1 MGAGTNKG
9 MKIGCKLEIYFEQ
22 EIQPN
27 IYCYQPDNLP

>member
-9 MKIGCKLEIYFEQ
+9 MKIEIYFEQ